1 MPATLER
8 TDTIDRRLAMRADR
22 KLRRYGADLNGLLA
36 FLVSMRGNPLGK
48 PIIFPTRHVV
58 VPSVIEFDEQGEH
71 FVADV
76 TPDGD
81 SFFAQVRGLEG
92 CFTCGDT
99 EAELRKNLG
108 EVTRLMHF
116 DMGEVMHNPDGSVY
130 S

>member
-1 MPATLER
+1 MPEIKK
-8 TDTIDRRLAMRADR
+8 TDAIDHRLAMRADR

-36 FLVSMRGNPLGK
+36 FLVTTRGNPLGK
-48 PIIFPTRHVV
+48 PIVFPTQHAV

-81 SFFAQVRGLEG
+81 SYFAQVRGLEG

-99 EAELRKNLG
+99 EAEIRKNLG

-116 DMGEVMHNPDGSVY
+116 DMGEAVRNPDGGVY
-130 S
+130 A